1 MPAWATRSKTALN
14 GAFIYLFGFA
24 GSGKLTI
31 AEAIAER
38 WDCIVVDNHHVNNV
52 IFELIDLDQQGQGTL
67 SDEVWDHVM
76 RVRQAAMDAIRY
88 LARPGRNFIFTNE
101 LIEGVDRHHVFFLE
115 VAKVAADRGALLLPV
130 RLNVDADELARRIA
144 SPERGEKLKIT
155 NPDVALARAQNEEVF
170 RPEGYDYLDLDVTS
184 LAPDES
190 ARLILDELER
200 RQAGPQ
206 RNQGRAE

>member
-1 MPAWATRSKTALN
+1 MVN

-31 AEAIAER
+31 AKAIAER
-38 WDCIVVDNHHVNNV
+38 WDSIVVDNHHVNNV
-52 IFELIDLDQQGQGTL
+52 IFELIDLDQHGQGTL

-88 LARPGRNFIFTNE
+88 LARPGRNFVFTNE

-130 RLNVDADELARRIA
+130 RLAVDADELARRIA
-144 SPERGEKLKIT
+144 SPEREEKLKLT
-155 NPDVALARAQNEEVF
+155 NPDVAVARAQSQEVF
-170 RPEGYDYLDLDVTS
+170 RPEGYDYMDLDVTA
-184 LAPDES
+184 LAPEES
-190 ARLILDELER
+190 ARLVLAELEQ
-200 RQAGPQ
+200 RQTRTQ
-206 RNQGRAE
+206 RNQGKTE